1 MKQLVKLVK
10 QLHNQLNKLLKL
22 TCQAYQRNQF
32 TPTSVLI
39 RSSQFPQ
46 LGGTAMLNKVSIGE
60 AAVHYGVSQTTIHTW
75 IKENKIQSERVSGR
89 RWVFLEDKTSQE
101 TSQPDDETYQD
112 ELNFKIENEYLK
124 QKVIDKEKQVEEA
137 NNQINELLKQ
147 QNQAQQLSAMQQKTI
162 DRLTEQNQ
170 LLLETTQQKKPS
182 FWQRLIGQKI

>member
-1 MKQLVKLVK
+1 
-10 QLHNQLNKLLKL
+10 
-22 TCQAYQRNQF
+22 
-32 TPTSVLI
+32 
-39 RSSQFPQ
+39 
-46 LGGTAMLNKVSIGE
+46 MLNKVSIGE

-170 LLLETTQQKKPS
+170 LLLETSQQKKPS
-182 FWQRLIGQKI
+182 FWQRLIGQQI

>member
-1 MKQLVKLVK
+1 
-10 QLHNQLNKLLKL
+10 
-22 TCQAYQRNQF
+22 
-32 TPTSVLI
+32 
-39 RSSQFPQ
+39 
-46 LGGTAMLNKVSIGE
+46 MLNKVSIGE

-89 RWVFLEDKTSQE
+89 RWVFLEDKTSQD
-101 TSQPDDETYQD
+101 TSQPDDETSQD

-124 QKVIDKEKQVEEA
+124 QKVIDKEKHVEEA

-182 FWQRLIGQKI
+182 LWQRLIGQKI

>member
-1 MKQLVKLVK
+1 
-10 QLHNQLNKLLKL
+10 
-22 TCQAYQRNQF
+22 
-32 TPTSVLI
+32 
-39 RSSQFPQ
+39 
-46 LGGTAMLNKVSIGE
+46 MLNKVSIGE

-89 RWVFLEDKTSQE
+89 RWVFLEDKTYQE
-101 TSQPDDETYQD
+101 TYQPDDEPYQD

-162 DRLTEQNQ
+162 DKLTEQNQ

>member
-1 MKQLVKLVK
+1 
-10 QLHNQLNKLLKL
+10 
-22 TCQAYQRNQF
+22 
-32 TPTSVLI
+32 
-39 RSSQFPQ
+39 
-46 LGGTAMLNKVSIGE
+46 MLNKVSIGE

-182 FWQRLIGQKI
+182 FWQRLIGQQI

>member
-1 MKQLVKLVK
+1 
-10 QLHNQLNKLLKL
+10 
-22 TCQAYQRNQF
+22 
-32 TPTSVLI
+32 
-39 RSSQFPQ
+39 
-46 LGGTAMLNKVSIGE
+46 MLNKVSIGE
-60 AAVHYGVSQTTIHTW
+60 AAVLYGVSQTTIHTW

-89 RWVFLEDKTSQE
+89 RWVFLEDETSQEASQE

-112 ELNFKIENEYLK
+112 ELNFKIENEYLN

-170 LLLETTQQKKPS
+170 LLLETNQQKKPS

>member
-1 MKQLVKLVK
+1 
-10 QLHNQLNKLLKL
+10 
-22 TCQAYQRNQF
+22 
-32 TPTSVLI
+32 
-39 RSSQFPQ
+39 
-46 LGGTAMLNKVSIGE
+46 MLNRVSIGE

-89 RWVFLEDKTSQE
+89 RWVFLEDNTSQD
-101 TSQPDDETYQD
+101 TSQPDDETSQD

-124 QKVIDKEKQVEEA
+124 QKVIDKEKQVEET

-170 LLLETTQQKKPS
+170 LLLETSQQKKPS

>member
-1 MKQLVKLVK
+1 
-10 QLHNQLNKLLKL
+10 
-22 TCQAYQRNQF
+22 
-32 TPTSVLI
+32 
-39 RSSQFPQ
+39 
-46 LGGTAMLNKVSIGE
+46 MLNKVSIGE

-75 IKENKIQSERVSGR
+75 IKEKKIQSERVSGR
-89 RWVFLEDKTSQE
+89 RWVFLEDKTSQD
-101 TSQPDDETYQD
+101 TSQPDDETSQD

-124 QKVIDKEKQVEEA
+124 QKVIDKEKHVEEA

>member
-1 MKQLVKLVK
+1 
-10 QLHNQLNKLLKL
+10 
-22 TCQAYQRNQF
+22 
-32 TPTSVLI
+32 
-39 RSSQFPQ
+39 
-46 LGGTAMLNKVSIGE
+46 MLNKVSIGE

-89 RWVFLEDKTSQE
+89 RWVFLEDKTYQE
-101 TSQPDDETYQD
+101 TYQPDDETYQD

-162 DRLTEQNQ
+162 DKLTEQNQ

>member
-1 MKQLVKLVK
+1 
-10 QLHNQLNKLLKL
+10 
-22 TCQAYQRNQF
+22 
-32 TPTSVLI
+32 
-39 RSSQFPQ
+39 
-46 LGGTAMLNKVSIGE
+46 MLNKVSIGE

-89 RWVFLEDKTSQE
+89 RWVFLEDKTYQE
-101 TSQPDDETYQD
+101 TYQPDDETSQD

-162 DRLTEQNQ
+162 DKLTEQNQ

>member
-1 MKQLVKLVK
+1 MKQLD
-10 QLHNQLNKLLKL
+10 NQLNKLLKL

-32 TPTSVLI
+32 PPTSVLI
-39 RSSQFPQ
+39 RSSQFSK
-46 LGGTAMLNKVSIGE
+46 TRWYRAMLNKVSIGE

-89 RWVFLEDKTSQE
+89 RWVFLEDETSQDASQE

-162 DRLTEQNQ
+162 DKLTEQNQ

>member
-1 MKQLVKLVK
+1 
-10 QLHNQLNKLLKL
+10 
-22 TCQAYQRNQF
+22 
-32 TPTSVLI
+32 
-39 RSSQFPQ
+39 
-46 LGGTAMLNKVSIGE
+46 MLNKVSIGE

-170 LLLETTQQKKPS
+170 LLLETSQQKKPS

>member
-1 MKQLVKLVK
+1 
-10 QLHNQLNKLLKL
+10 
-22 TCQAYQRNQF
+22 
-32 TPTSVLI
+32 
-39 RSSQFPQ
+39 
-46 LGGTAMLNKVSIGE
+46 MLNKVSIGK

-89 RWVFLEDKTSQE
+89 RWVFLEDETSQDA
-101 TSQPDDETYQD
+101 SQPDDETSQD

-170 LLLETTQQKKPS
+170 LLLETSQQKKPS
-182 FWQRLIGQKI
+182 LWQRLIGQKI

>member
-1 MKQLVKLVK
+1 MI
-10 QLHNQLNKLLKL
+10 N
-22 TCQAYQRNQF
+22 R
-32 TPTSVLI
+32 
-39 RSSQFPQ
+39 
-46 LGGTAMLNKVSIGE
+46 VSIGE

-182 FWQRLIGQKI
+182 FWQRLIGQNI

>member
-1 MKQLVKLVK
+1 MGIIIYA
-10 QLHNQLNKLLKL
+10 N
-22 TCQAYQRNQF
+22 YQ
-32 TPTSVLI
+32 
-39 RSSQFPQ
+39 SQS
-46 LGGTAMLNKVSIGE
+46 T
-60 AAVHYGVSQTTIHTW
+60 
-75 IKENKIQSERVSGR
+75 
-89 RWVFLEDKTSQE
+89 QE
-101 TSQPDDETYQD
+101 TSQPDDETSQD

-162 DRLTEQNQ
+162 DKLTEQNQ

>member
-1 MKQLVKLVK
+1 
-10 QLHNQLNKLLKL
+10 
-22 TCQAYQRNQF
+22 
-32 TPTSVLI
+32 
-39 RSSQFPQ
+39 
-46 LGGTAMLNKVSIGE
+46 MLNKVSIGE

-170 LLLETTQQKKPS
+170 LLLETSQQKKPS
-182 FWQRLIGQKI
+182 FWQRLIGQNI

>member
-1 MKQLVKLVK
+1 
-10 QLHNQLNKLLKL
+10 
-22 TCQAYQRNQF
+22 
-32 TPTSVLI
+32 
-39 RSSQFPQ
+39 
-46 LGGTAMLNKVSIGE
+46 MLNKVSIGE

-101 TSQPDDETYQD
+101 TYQPDDETYQD

>member
-1 MKQLVKLVK
+1 
-10 QLHNQLNKLLKL
+10 
-22 TCQAYQRNQF
+22 
-32 TPTSVLI
+32 
-39 RSSQFPQ
+39 
-46 LGGTAMLNKVSIGE
+46 MLNKVSIGE

-162 DRLTEQNQ
+162 DKLTEQNQ
-170 LLLETTQQKKPS
+170 LLLETSQQKKPS
-182 FWQRLIGQKI
+182 FWQRRIGQKI